1 MAPSASQALAILRDP
16 SMFQWYIIPFLLVVL
31 HIYFADI
38 GRKNWNIIIGGLAFW
53 GMEWHHEL
61 WNSVIFHLSGFAP
74 LWGAP
79 GDTAYLI
86 LIGLN
91 IEISFMFLIMG
102 SAVVRLLPADKKTRI
117 LGLPNRI
124 FLAVMFA
131 TLCVLVEMV
140 LNAIGAL
147 TWEYWWWSTR
157 FPFLIIFV
165 AYSSLF
171 LVAFRVHDLESR
183 KKQIS
188 ALLGIYGIDALLVIL
203 FGIILKW
210 I

>member
-16 SMFQWYIIPFLLVVL
+16 SLFQWYIIPLLLVVL

-38 GRKNWNIIIGGLAFW
+38 GRKKWNIIIGGLAFW

-61 WNSVIFHLSGFAP
+61 WNSVIFHLSGYAP

-117 LGLPNRI
+117 LGLPNRL
-124 FLAVMFA
+124 FLSVMFA

-171 LVAFRVHDLESR
+171 LVAFWVHDLESR
-183 KKQIS
+183 KKQIW

>member
-1 MAPSASQALAILRDP
+1 MASSASQALSILRDT
-16 SMFQWYIIPFLLVVL
+16 SLFQWYLIPFLLVVL
-31 HIYFADI
+31 HFYFADLR
-38 GRKNWNIIIGGLAFW
+38 RKNWNIIIGGLAFW
-53 GMEWHHEL
+53 GMEWHHEI

-102 SAVVRLLPADKKTRI
+102 SAVVRLLPEDKKLKI

-131 TLCVLVEMV
+131 LLCVLVEMV

-165 AYSSLF
+165 AYSPLF
-171 LVAFRVHDLESR
+171 LIAFWVHDMENR
-183 KKQIS
+183 KKQIMT
-188 ALLGIYGIDALLVIL
+188 LLGIYGFDTFLVIL